1 MVINI
6 PIQIHEEEMT
16 KLIKQDYEERVIDEI
31 VKYITKTIE
40 EQGRGYGYS
49 QNTRFNAGMLNII
62 TQQVDKFLD
71 EHKEEIIDKA
81 GNVLA
86 EKLRRTK
93 RVKDAVDSV
102 LYEYETD

>member
-1 MVINI
+1 MIINI

-16 KLIKQDYEERVIDEI
+16 RVIKQDYEEKVIDEI

-49 QNTRFNAGMLNII
+49 QNSRFNAGMLNII
-62 TQQVDKFLD
+62 AQQMDKFIN

-81 GNVLA
+81 GNILA

-93 RVKDAVDSV
+93 RVKDVVDGV
-102 LYEYETD
+102 LNESM

>member
-1 MVINI
+1 MIINI

-16 KLIKQDYEERVIDEI
+16 RVIKQDYEEKVIDEI

-49 QNTRFNAGMLNII
+49 YNTRFDAGMLNMI
-62 TQQVDKFLD
+62 TRQMDKFLD

-81 GNVLA
+81 GNALA

-93 RVKDAVDSV
+93 RVKDVVDGV
-102 LYEYETD
+102 LNESM